1 MSMMRTS
8 SRTVACTLAASLSLA
23 GLASANQLPSGAADL
38 ANPSLVAPQAR
49 AHRALKVRTAVP
61 SSQLGG
67 GVLFD
72 NGSVVNFPGGGP
84 GGADDS
90 RLEDTTLQDN
100 IFGFGHAIA
109 TGFRMADDFTIPAGQ
124 SWQIDTITFFAYQT
138 GSTTT
143 STINDIRVQ
152 IWDGP
157 PNGGGTV
164 IFGDLAT
171 NRFASSAWSNA
182 YRTLESAPGNT
193 QRPIMEV
200 VATINTV
207 LGEGTYWID
216 WQEGGTLA
224 SGPWAPPISIAG
236 QGPTGDALQFNPT
249 PAPGAWAAAIDSG
262 VGANP
267 KGMPFVVEGTAS
279 GSEICATPAA
289 AIPDNNPAGVTSTIA
304 IPDVGTVTD
313 VDVKIDATHTWV
325 GDLIFTLEH
334 VDSGTTVTF
343 YDRPGV
349 PASTFGCSGDN
360 IPGVFGDDEGADG
373 AFETGCLNATP
384 AFPADGHFTGNNPL
398 SALDGLALA
407 GDWTLTASDA
417 AAGDTGTL
425 NEWCLVIESDPGPPT
440 EPDIAVDPTDLSST
454 QEVDTQVVVQLD
466 ITNNGDADLDWT
478 IEEAEG
484 LANQSAR
491 SLPRRRSGPFRPFQ
505 QTVPD
510 ETFDAVGSG
519 ARGFSTARGASRGSV
534 TPQRPE
540 APVGTVTITH
550 SATQTITSLNS
561 VSCNSGGFHTNNAY
575 LRRFTLADFGITSD
589 FQVQQVEVGVEV
601 ATGTGGTQPVTVN
614 LYTWDPSDPFT
625 YANFTEIGTVDTT
638 VADTTATIVAIPVTG
653 TAPAGSTLVV
663 ELFTPSGQPSTA
675 SFFIG
680 SNADGQTG
688 PGFIAAADCGI
699 TEPTDLGA
707 IGFPNMH
714 MVMNVTG
721 IAGGCGDDLTWVST
735 SPSAGTTVPLATSTV
750 DVTFDSTGLDLGQIL
765 LGSLCVQSNDPD
777 TPTVLVP
784 LTLEVDTMP
793 FLDGFESGDT
803 SEWSASQ
810 L

>member
-1 MSMMRTS
+1 MMRTS
-8 SRTVACTLAASLSLA
+8 SRTVACTLAASLALA
-23 GLASANQLPSGAADL
+23 GLASASQLPSGAADL
-38 ANPSLVAPQAR
+38 ANPSLAAPSAR
-49 AHRALKVRTAVP
+49 PHRALKVRTAIP

-72 NGSVVNFPGGGP
+72 NGSVVNFPGAGP

-90 RLEDTTLQDN
+90 RLEDTTLAMN
-100 IFGFGHAIA
+100 TFGFGHQISANNA
-109 TGFRMADDFTIPAGQ
+109 MADDFTIPAGQ
-124 SWQIDTITFFAYQT
+124 TWQIDTATFFGYQT

-143 STINDIRVQ
+143 STINDVRVQ

-164 IFGDLAT
+164 VFGDMTT
-171 NRFASSAWSNA
+171 NRFASSTWSNA

-200 VATINTV
+200 VATIGTT
-207 LGEGTYWID
+207 LGEGTYWIE

-224 SGPWAPPISIAG
+224 SGPWAPPIAIAG
-236 QGPTGDALQFNPT
+236 QATTGDGLQRQ
-249 PAPGAWAAAIDSG
+249 GAVWLAAVDGGVAAAPQG
-262 VGANP
+262 L
-267 KGMPFVVEGTAS
+267 PFVLEGVAS
-279 GSEICATPAA
+279 GSEICATPAL
-289 AIPDNNPAGVTSTIA
+289 AIPDNLPAGATSTIT
-304 IPDVGTVTD
+304 IPDTGTVTD
-313 VDVKIDATHTWV
+313 VDVKLDATHTWV

-334 VDSGTTVTF
+334 VDSGTSVTF

-373 AFETGCLNATP
+373 SFEDNCLNATP

-398 SALDGLALA
+398 SALDGLSLA
-407 GDWTLTASDA
+407 GDWTLTVSDNA
-417 AAGDTGTL
+417 GGDTGTL
-425 NEWCLVIESDPGPPT
+425 NEWCLVIESDPTPPT

-484 LANQSAR
+484 LGTRSVR
-491 SLPRRRSGPFRPFQ
+491 SLPRRRSGPFRPYK
-505 QTVPD
+505 QTVHG
-510 ETFDAVGSG
+510 DAANEVGSG
-519 ARGFSTARGASRGSV
+519 TQDFSRARVGQAGLRV
-534 TPQRPE
+534 TPPRPE
-540 APVGTVTITH
+540 APVGAVTITH
-550 SATQTITSLNS
+550 SASQAITSLNS
-561 VSCNSGGFHTNNAY
+561 VSCNAGGLHTDNSY
-575 LRRFTLADFGITSD
+575 VRRFTLGDFGITSD

-625 YANFTEIGTVDTT
+625 FANFTEIGT
-638 VADTTATIVAIPVTG
+638 ADVSVPDQSATILTVPVTG

-663 ELFTPSGQPSTA
+663 ELFTPNGQTA
-675 SFFIG
+675 GHSFFVG
-680 SNADGQTG
+680 SNADGQTDAS
-688 PGFIAAADCGI
+688 FIAAADCGI
-699 TEPTDLGA
+699 AEPTDLA
-707 IGFPNMH
+707 VIGFPNMH
-714 MVMNVTG
+714 VVMNVTG

-765 LGSLCVQSNDPD
+765 LGSLCIDSNDPD
-777 TPTVLVP
+777 SPTVLVP